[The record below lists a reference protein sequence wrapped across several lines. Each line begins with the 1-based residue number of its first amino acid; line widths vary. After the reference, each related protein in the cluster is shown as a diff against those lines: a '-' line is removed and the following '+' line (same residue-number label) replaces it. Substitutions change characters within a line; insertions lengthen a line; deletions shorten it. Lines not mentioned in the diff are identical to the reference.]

1 MNFWVEVDVR
11 PPTTTHHERPMRP
24 YSPGFWINYQHCPRR
39 RRRRHLYYHHHS
51 SRSSSNHNYHRF
63 KICFHPISTYHP
75 FPVVV
80 RPPPPK
86 REYPLLT
93 TRTTMT
99 TRTTLYPVRNVVPI
113 GMSWRVSYPSRTCF
127 TDPPPIKTAMTMTTN
142 TTMKNYHFQRNNRT
156 L

>member
-1 MNFWVEVDVR
+1 MNSWVEVDVR
-11 PPTTTHHERPMRP
+11 RPTTTNHERPMRP
-24 YSPGFWINYQHCPRR
+24 YSPGFWINYQHHHHHP
-39 RRRRHLYYHHHS
+39 YYHRHS
-51 SRSSSNHNYHRF
+51 SSSSNHNYHRF

-80 RPPPPK
+80 RPPPPPPK

-93 TRTTMT
+93 TRTRTMT
-99 TRTTLYPVRNVVPI
+99 TTRYPVRNVVPI
-113 GMSWRVSYPSRTCF
+113 GISWRVSYPSRTCF
-127 TDPPPIKTAMTMTTN
+127 TDPPPIKTATTTTTN